1 MTVHPIDDSQRKA
14 ARVVGFAYLFGFI
27 GVFNEMYVQ
36 DSLIVPANP
45 GDTSRNILAHEEL
58 FRLGIVT
65 DLLCFASIALVLTG
79 SYVVLRTVGR
89 GLALLGASW
98 RLLEASTAIVMT
110 LSSFYALR
118 LLNYP
123 DYSRI
128 FSPDQAQTLARLH
141 LGARGD
147 EYNVAEIFLGLGS
160 TVFAYL
166 WFKSRYVPRALA
178 VWGIFASLLVA
189 VCTFAIIL
197 FPNLQDISFPWAYL
211 PIAIFE
217 LTMGFWL
224 SIRGLPPSEGIK
236 SRDYTDAS
244 DSSKTPGA

>member
-1 MTVHPIDDSQRKA
+1 MTVNPIDDSQRQA
-14 ARVVGFAYLFGFI
+14 ARFVGLAYLFGFI
-27 GVFNEMYVQ
+27 GVFNEMYVR
-36 DSLIVPANP
+36 DSLIVPGNP
-45 GDTSRNILAHEEL
+45 GDTARNILVHEQL
-58 FRLGIVT
+58 FRLGILT
-65 DLLCFASIALVLTG
+65 DLLCFASIAVVLTG
-79 SYVVLRTVGR
+79 SYVVLRPVSR
-89 GLALLGASW
+89 SLALLGASW
-98 RLLEASTAIVMT
+98 RLLEASIALVMT
-110 LSSFYALR
+110 LSGFYALR
-118 LLNYP
+118 LLGNP
-123 DYSRI
+123 DYSQV
-128 FSPDQAQTLARLH
+128 FAPDQLQSLARLH

-147 EYNVAEIFLGLGS
+147 EYNVAEVFLGLGS

-178 VWGIFASLLVA
+178 AWGIFASLMVA
-189 VCTFAIIL
+189 VCTLAIIL
-197 FPNLQDISFPWAYL
+197 FPNFQDVSFPWAYL